1 MITILPGDVTLLE
14 AAEMA
19 RSRGELL
26 LIDGRRSVLSPT
38 PISGF
43 ARVWVRNHP
52 QEGKTCGK

>member
-26 LIDGRRSVLSPT
+26 LIDGRRSVLSPR

>member
-1 MITILPGDVTLLE
+1 MITILPGDMTLLD
-14 AAEMA
+14 AAELA